1 MRVAILILVVI
12 SQVCSRCFGAPEEAR
27 KLLEMGAA
35 NCESEMAF
43 LDLLAQN
50 LSEQPDLRAYVL
62 IYGGRKDTK
71 RDEVQIRGA
80 RMQRYVVET
89 RGIATARVEVID
101 GGYRERFTVELW
113 LVPKETESAVAS
125 PMVKLQQVRFK
136 KGKMERFREPGCFPG
151 KYVVKKA
158 RHA

>member
-1 MRVAILILVVI
+1 MRAAILILVL
-12 SQVCSRCFGAPEEAR
+12 SLVCGRCFGVPEEAR

-35 NCESEMAF
+35 DCESEMAF
-43 LDLLAQN
+43 LDVLARN

-71 RDEVQIRGA
+71 RDEIQIRGA

-89 RGIATARVEVID
+89 RGIAITRVEVVN

-113 LVPKETESAVAS
+113 LVPQGAESPVAT
-125 PMVKLQQVRFK
+125 PTVKSQQVRFK
-136 KGKMERFREPGCFPG
+136 KGRMERFREPGCFPG
-151 KYVVKKA
+151 KYVVTKA

>member
-1 MRVAILILVVI
+1 MRAAILILVVL
-12 SQVCSRCFGAPEEAR
+12 SQVCSRFLGAPEDAR

-35 NCESEMAF
+35 GCESEMAF
-43 LDLLAQN
+43 LDVLANN

-71 RDEVQIRGA
+71 RDEVHIRGA
-80 RMQRYVVET
+80 RMQRYLVET
-89 RGIATARVEVID
+89 RGITTTRVEVID

-113 LVPKETESAVAS
+113 LVPKGAESPVAS
-125 PMVKLQQVRFK
+125 PTVKLQQVRFK
-136 KGKMERFREPGCFPG
+136 KGRMERFREPGCFPG
-151 KYVVKKA
+151 KYVVTKA